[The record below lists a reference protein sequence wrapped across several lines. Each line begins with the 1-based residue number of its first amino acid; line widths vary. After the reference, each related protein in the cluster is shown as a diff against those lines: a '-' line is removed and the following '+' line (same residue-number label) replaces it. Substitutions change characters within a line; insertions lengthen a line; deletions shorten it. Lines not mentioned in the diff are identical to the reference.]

1 MDKQREFWKHNINPI
16 TGFVY
21 DSKRDSVA
29 IKAYEDRR
37 LKKLGISV
45 KKESF
50 NAEYEPCISSL
61 R

>member
-21 DSKRDSVA
+21 DSKRDSNV
-29 IKAYEDRR
+29 IKDNERRR

-50 NAEYEPCISSL
+50 NAEYDFL
-61 R
+61 

>member
-21 DSKRDSVA
+21 DSKRESTA
-29 IKAYEDRR
+29 IKAHEDRR

-50 NAEYEPCISSL
+50 NAEYDFL
-61 R
+61 

>member
-1 MDKQREFWKHNINPI
+1 MDKQKEFWKHNINPI

-21 DSKRDSVA
+21 DSKRDDTVM
-29 IKAYEDRR
+29 KTYEKRR

-50 NAEYEPCISSL
+50 NAEYSCL
-61 R
+61 